1 MILLNNDVPTST
13 LLEIKKGQMIELSN
27 NIFGKVDQ
35 IDIQETDQF
44 LLFIFTLSSGQV
56 AEIRKM
62 KQIC

>member
-1 MILLNNDVPTST
+1 MILLNNDLPTST
-13 LLEIKKGQMIELSN
+13 LLEIEAGQMIELPN

-35 IDIQETDQF
+35 IEIQENDQF
-44 LLFIFTLSSGQV
+44 LLFIFTLSSGQI

>member
-1 MILLNNDVPTST
+1 MILLNNDLPTST
-13 LLEIKKGQMIELSN
+13 LLEIKTGQMIELPN

-35 IDIQETDQF
+35 IEIQENDQF
-44 LLFIFTLSSGQV
+44 LLFIFTLSSGQI